1 MARLLSGSTLRTG
14 GSGEFIDLKGAQPQ
28 LPPTSPAG
36 TGFTIITDTLLRSS
50 YSSTLGFVDITSAT
64 MRSVLPDQQIRV
76 ISTGS
81 IVLSTSTNTGVLAV
95 RGGIGIDGNI
105 FASKD
110 VTFNGIT
117 IGQGYRNDVDA
128 AWNNLIIRGV
138 ATESEFSNDFS
149 NGQQNISIGYDSLT
163 NLDTAYKSIAIGR
176 YALNTGT
183 GLRNSIA
190 IGDSS
195 LKNIGILPEAYIKS
209 IDNVTTSS
217 STEITGITNSNP
229 AVVTS
234 VNHGLTTGR
243 RVSIANVVGV
253 STGTTSLLN
262 GHSYWVD
269 VYTVDTFGLYTDPV
283 FTTATS
289 VNSSSLGDITWS
301 PYISGGNV
309 IHPIEVVVANHGYST
324 GTAIKMSGIV
334 GSENLS
340 DPDYPVT
347 LNDIVFYINSVDTST
362 IQLYT
367 DPIVGAGLDGTNYSS
382 YQSGGTIHRVL
393 KQDDNIAIGSNAGKS
408 LIDGER
414 NFFLGDN
421 IATNLTTGSYNFFI
435 GHDAGNGMKIGSGNV
450 SIMGDNLI
458 DGRDNQVAI
467 GAIFYYDGA
476 GYLRLTADT
485 AVGLGS
491 TAAGGNTGALAVF
504 GGVSVSDNIV
514 VANSITA
521 GTTSTATVVPA
532 LYSNNVVLAS
542 YTSPS
547 LTSTNTVVVDEFS
560 MTDYRTSKYTAQV
573 VQGTDVHVTDITVF
587 HDGTNVY
594 IGEYGI
600 FCTTSELGVFDA
612 VVTGTNVNLTFSPYT
627 TSTTTVKVV
636 RMGLTS

>member
-36 TGFTIITDTLLRSS
+36 TGFTLITDELLRTS
-50 YSSTLGFVDITSAT
+50 YSSVLGFIDITTAT
-64 MRSVLPDQQIRV
+64 MRSLLPDQQIRV
-76 ISTGS
+76 VSTGS
-81 IVLSTSTNTGVLAV
+81 LVLSTSTTTGVLAV

-105 FASKD
+105 FATKD
-110 VTFNGIT
+110 ITVNGIT
-117 IGQGYRNDVDA
+117 IGQGYRNDVDS
-128 AWNNLIIRGV
+128 AWNNLVIRGV
-138 ATESEFSNDFS
+138 ASTSESPNDFS

-195 LKNIGILPEAYIKS
+195 LKNIGILPTEYIKP
-209 IDNVTTSS
+209 IVNITTSS
-217 STEITGITNSNP
+217 STPITGITNANP

-234 VNHGLTTGR
+234 VDHGLSTGQR
-243 RVSIANVVGV
+243 ISIASVVGL

-269 VYTVDTFGLYTDPV
+269 VYTTDTFGLYTDPV

-289 VNSSSLGDITWS
+289 VNSISLGDITWTS
-301 PYISGGNV
+301 YQSSGTV
-309 IHPIEVVVANHGYST
+309 VHPIEVTVSNHGYTT
-324 GTAIKMSGIV
+324 GTAVLMSGIV
-334 GSENLS
+334 GVEDLR
-340 DPDYPVT
+340 DPEYTVS
-347 LNDIVFYINSVDTST
+347 LNDIVYYINVVDTST

-367 DPIVGAGLDGTNYSS
+367 DPIVGAGVDGTYFSS

-491 TAAGGNTGALAVF
+491 TAAGGNTGGLAVF

-514 VANSITA
+514 VANSVTA
-521 GTTSTATVVPA
+521 GTTSTATVVSA

-542 YTSPS
+542 YTSPA
-547 LTSTNTVVVDEFS
+547 LTSTDTVIVDEFA
-560 MTDYRTSKYTAQV
+560 MAQYRTAKYTAQV
-573 VQGTDVHVTDITVF
+573 VQGPDVHVTEITVF
-587 HDGTNVY
+587 HDSTEVY

-600 FCTTSELGVFDA
+600 VYTTSELGVFDA
-612 VVTGTNVNLTFSPYT
+612 VVNGTNINLTFSPYSE
-627 TSTTTVKVV
+627 STTTVKVV